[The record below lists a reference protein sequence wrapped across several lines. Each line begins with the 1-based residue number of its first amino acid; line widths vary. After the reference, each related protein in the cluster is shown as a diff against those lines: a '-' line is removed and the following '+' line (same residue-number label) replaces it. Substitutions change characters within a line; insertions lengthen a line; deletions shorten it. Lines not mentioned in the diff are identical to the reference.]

1 MSWATTLADAAATD
15 SLGHQ
20 LAGAMPES
28 AVVFLRGDLGAG
40 KSSLARALLRG
51 LGVQGPIKSPTYTLI
66 ERYPLAFG
74 EAVHLDLYRIA
85 EASELEFLGL
95 QDLMP
100 DVRLWL
106 VEWPDHGLRALPT
119 PDLEIALSVAGEGR
133 EIQLDARSPAGSR
146 WIEALRD
153 STHLGPVS

>member
-1 MSWATTLADAAATD
+1 MTWATNLADAAATD
-15 SLGHQ
+15 RLGQQ
-20 LAGAMPES
+20 LASAMPES

-40 KSSLARALLRG
+40 KTSLARALLRG

-66 ERYPLAFG
+66 ERYALASG

-100 DVRLWL
+100 EVRLWL
-106 VEWPDHGLRALPT
+106 VEWPDHGLRGLPP
-119 PDLEIALSVAGEGR
+119 PDLEITLSVAGYGR
-133 EIQLDARSPAGSR
+133 EIRLDAASPVGSR
-146 WIEALRD
+146 WLASLSE
-153 STHLGPVS
+153 SSHLGPAS

>member
-1 MSWATTLADAAATD
+1 MSSATTLADAAATD
-15 SLGHQ
+15 CFGQQ
-20 LAGAMPES
+20 LASALPES

-40 KSSLARALLRG
+40 KTSLARAMLRG
-51 LGVQGPIKSPTYTLI
+51 LGVQGPIKSPTYTLV
-66 ERYPLAFG
+66 ERYRLNAG

-100 DVRLWL
+100 EVRLWL

-133 EIQLDARSPAGSR
+133 EIRLDARSPAGSR
-146 WIEALRD
+146 WLASLD
-153 STHLGPVS
+153 WPHLGPAS

>member
-1 MSWATTLADAAATD
+1 MSSATTLADAAATD
-15 SLGHQ
+15 RLGQQ
-20 LAGAMPES
+20 LASALPES

-40 KSSLARALLRG
+40 KTSLARALLRG

-66 ERYPLAFG
+66 ERYRLNAG

-95 QDLMP
+95 PDLMP

-106 VEWPDHGLRALPT
+106 VEWPDHGLRALPP

-133 EIQLDARSPAGSR
+133 EIRLDPRSPAGSR
-146 WIEALRD
+146 WLASLAD
-153 STHLGPVS
+153 LAYLGPAS

>member
-1 MSWATTLADAAATD
+1 MTWATTLANADATD
-15 SLGHQ
+15 RLGQQ
-20 LAGAMPES
+20 LASALPES

-40 KSSLARALLRG
+40 KTSLARALLRG
-51 LGVQGPIKSPTYTLI
+51 LGVEGAIKSPTYTLI
-66 ERYPLAFG
+66 ERYRLNEG

-106 VEWPDHGLRALPT
+106 VEWPDHGLRALPP
-119 PDLEIALSVAGEGR
+119 PDLEIALSVAGAGR
-133 EIQLDARSPAGSR
+133 EIRLDACSPAGSR
-146 WIEALRD
+146 WLACLPD
-153 STHLGPVS
+153 AGHLGAAS

>member
-15 SLGHQ
+15 RIAQ
-20 LAGAMPES
+20 RLASAMPES

-66 ERYPLAFG
+66 ERYLLASG

-146 WIEALRD
+146 WIEALGD
-153 STHLGPVS
+153 SAHLGLVS

>member
-1 MSWATTLADAAATD
+1 MTWATTLADTASTD
-15 SLGHQ
+15 RFGLQ
-20 LAGAMPES
+20 LASAMPES

-40 KSSLARALLRG
+40 KTSLARALLRG

-66 ERYPLAFG
+66 ERYPLTAG

-100 DVRLWL
+100 EVRLWL
-106 VEWPDHGLRALPT
+106 VEWPDHGLRALPP

-133 EIQLDARSPAGSR
+133 EIQLDACSPAGSR
-146 WIEALRD
+146 WLSNLPD
-153 STHLGPVS
+153 SAHLGPSS

>member
-1 MSWATTLADAAATD
+1 MSSATTLADAAATD
-15 SLGHQ
+15 RFGQQ
-20 LAGAMPES
+20 LASALPES

-40 KSSLARALLRG
+40 KTSLARALLRG

-66 ERYPLAFG
+66 ERYRLNTG

-85 EASELEFLGL
+85 EATELEFLGL

-106 VEWPDHGLRALPT
+106 VEWPDHGLRALPP

-133 EIQLDARSPAGSR
+133 EIRLDARSPAGSR
-146 WIEALRD
+146 WLAGLD
-153 STHLGPVS
+153 SAHLGPAS

>member
-1 MSWATTLADAAATD
+1 MTRVTTLADAAATD
-15 SLGHQ
+15 RLGQQ
-20 LAGAMPES
+20 LASAMPES

-40 KSSLARALLRG
+40 KTSLARALLRG

-66 ERYPLAFG
+66 ERYPLAAG

-100 DVRLWL
+100 EVRLWL
-106 VEWPDHGLRALPT
+106 VEWPDHGLGALPP
-119 PDLEIALSVAGEGR
+119 PDLEITLSVAGQGR
-133 EIQLDARSPAGSR
+133 EIRLDATSPAGNR
-146 WIEALRD
+146 WLASLSELG
-153 STHLGPVS
+153 HLGSAS

>member
-15 SLGHQ
+15 RLGRQ
-20 LAGAMPES
+20 MSRAMPEA

-40 KSSLARALLRG
+40 KTSLARALLRG
-51 LGVQGPIKSPTYTLI
+51 LGVQGPVKSPTYALI
-66 ERYPLAFG
+66 ERYPLASG

-100 DVRLWL
+100 EMRLWL
-106 VEWPDHGLRALPT
+106 VEWPDHGLRALPP
-119 PDLEIALSVAGEGR
+119 PDLEIILSVAGDGR
-133 EIQLDARSPAGSR
+133 EIRIDARSATGSH
-146 WIEALRD
+146 WLESFRD
-153 STHLGPVS
+153 